1 MKHYY
6 WEEDLRAE
14 DLPTYLLVIVSR
26 PDYYTDL
33 ICIIPIFGHF
43 QLKFRFSDRNLFF
56 PIFGWRGD
64 QELSNGG
71 SS

>member
-43 QLKFRFSDRNLFF
+43 WSKFRF
-56 PIFGWRGD
+56 FGAD
-64 QELSNGG
+64 ILQKSV
-71 SS
+71 